1 MLPGLTTRRSVSTP
15 ILDYPRAELDFDL
28 ATIVAE
34 LQTRGGR
41 KGNSARSRF
50 VAHHAC
56 VLLGLLCARH
66 QVVEGL
72 EAGSSD
78 DEGPPAPPAKE
89 EMYNALIEG
98 TRTLSVVLDAIT
110 RSAHT
115 KKFTIQQNRQVFQEA
130 VRVLA
135 KFDDD
140 DDLEALLSPSHRG
153 GGANRRVRFR
163 KEAAVAG
170 AAAGGQAQ
178 PQVNKT
184 LCLFLQENRQNGQVE
199 STISKEALDM
209 LVQNQPTNINTV
221 FSDGAELRF
230 TLRGP

>member
-15 ILDYPRAELDFDL
+15 ILDYPRADLDFDL

-41 KGNSARSRF
+41 KGNAARSRF

-56 VLLGLLCARH
+56 VLLDLLRVRH

-78 DEGPPAPPAKE
+78 DEDPAPPPQAKE
-89 EMYNALIEG
+89 EMHNALIEG

-140 DDLEALLSPSHRG
+140 DDLEALLSPSLRR
-153 GGANRRVRFR
+153 NRVNGRVSFV
-163 KEAAVAG
+163 KEAVVA
-170 AAAGGQAQ
+170 GQAQ
-178 PQVNKT
+178 PRINKS
-184 LCLFLQENRQNGQVE
+184 LCLFLEENREDRRVQ
-199 STISKEALDM
+199 STISQQALDM
-209 LVQNQPTNINTV
+209 LVQNQNTDVGAV

-230 TLRGP
+230 RRL

>member
-1 MLPGLTTRRSVSTP
+1 MLPGLTTRRSVTTQ
-15 ILDYPRAELDFDL
+15 ILDYPRTELHFDL

-41 KGNSARSRF
+41 KGNAARSRF

-56 VLLGLLCARH
+56 VLLDLLRVRH

-78 DEGPPAPPAKE
+78 DEGPPPPQAKE
-89 EMYNALIEG
+89 EMHNALIEG

-140 DDLEALLSPSHRG
+140 DDLKALLSPSLRNIQG
-153 GGANRRVRFR
+153 NRRVSFR
-163 KEAAVAG
+163 KEAVVAG
-170 AAAGGQAQ
+170 AGARGQAQ
-178 PQVNKT
+178 LQINKT
-184 LCLFLQENRQNGQVE
+184 LCLFLEENREDNGAQ
-199 STISKEALDM
+199 STISEQALDM
-209 LVQNQPTNINTV
+209 LVQNQNTDAGAV

-230 TLRGP
+230 TRVP

>member
-15 ILDYPRAELDFDL
+15 ILDYPRADLDFDL

-41 KGNSARSRF
+41 KGNAARSRF

-56 VLLGLLCARH
+56 VLLDLLRVRH

-78 DEGPPAPPAKE
+78 DEGPAPPPQAKE
-89 EMYNALIEG
+89 EMHNALIEG

-140 DDLEALLSPSHRG
+140 DDLEALLSPSLGR
-153 GGANRRVRFR
+153 NRVNGRVSFV
-163 KEAAVAG
+163 KEAVVAG
-170 AAAGGQAQ
+170 Q
-178 PQVNKT
+178 PQARINKS
-184 LCLFLQENRQNGQVE
+184 LCLFLEENREDRRVQ
-199 STISKEALDM
+199 STISQQALDM
-209 LVQNQPTNINTV
+209 LVQNQNTDVGAV

-230 TLRGP
+230 RRL

>member
-15 ILDYPRAELDFDL
+15 ILDYPRANLHFDL

-41 KGNSARSRF
+41 KGNAARSRF

-56 VLLGLLCARH
+56 VLLDLLRVRH

-78 DEGPPAPPAKE
+78 DEGPPPQQAKE
-89 EMYNALIEG
+89 EMHNALIEG
-98 TRTLSVVLDAIT
+98 ARTLSVVLDAIT

-140 DDLEALLSPSHRG
+140 DDLEALLSPSHRQNG
-153 GGANRRVRFR
+153 VIGRVRFR
-163 KEAAVAG
+163 KEAVVAG
-170 AAAGGQAQ
+170 GAPRVQAQ
-178 PQVNKT
+178 DQINKS
-184 LCLFLQENRQNGQVE
+184 LCLFLQENRENLAAQ
-199 STISKEALDM
+199 STISRQALDM
-209 LVQNQPTNINTV
+209 LVQNQNTGAGAV

-230 TLRGP
+230 TRV

>member
-1 MLPGLTTRRSVSTP
+1 M
-15 ILDYPRAELDFDL
+15 
-28 ATIVAE
+28 
-34 LQTRGGR
+34 
-41 KGNSARSRF
+41 
-50 VAHHAC
+50 
-56 VLLGLLCARH
+56 LGLLRARH

-78 DEGPPAPPAKE
+78 DEGPAPPPQAKE
-89 EMYNALIEG
+89 EMHNALIEG

-140 DDLEALLSPSHRG
+140 DDLEALLSPSPRG
-153 GGANRRVRFR
+153 DRANGRVRFR
-163 KEAAVAG
+163 KEAVVAG
-170 AAAGGQAQ
+170 AAARGQARLE
-178 PQVNKT
+178 VNKT
-184 LCLFLQENRQNGQVE
+184 LCLFLQENRENGQVE

-209 LVQNQPTNINTV
+209 LVQNQPTDIDTV

-230 TLRGP
+230 TLQGP

>member
-56 VLLGLLCARH
+56 VLLGLLRARH

-78 DEGPPAPPAKE
+78 DEGPAPPPQAKE
-89 EMYNALIEG
+89 EMHNALIEG

-140 DDLEALLSPSHRG
+140 DDLEALLSPSLRRRNQVNG
-153 GGANRRVRFR
+153 RVRFV
-163 KEAAVAG
+163 KEAG
-170 AAAGGQAQ
+170 AAAQGQAQ
-178 PQVNKT
+178 DQINKS
-184 LCLFLQENRQNGQVE
+184 LCLFLEENRENRRVQ
-199 STISKEALDM
+199 STISEQALDM
-209 LVQNQPTNINTV
+209 LVQNQNTDAGTV

-230 TLRGP
+230 RRV